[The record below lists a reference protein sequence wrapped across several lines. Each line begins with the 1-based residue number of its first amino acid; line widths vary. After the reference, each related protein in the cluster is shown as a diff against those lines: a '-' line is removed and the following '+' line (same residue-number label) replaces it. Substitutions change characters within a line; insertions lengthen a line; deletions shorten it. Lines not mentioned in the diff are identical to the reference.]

1 MDTRCK
7 KDAAANHCP
16 AARAIIAVPVGG
28 ESGRWETEK
37 LSVTHKGRGDEKAR
51 AGLGRSGEW
60 STRRTAHPYG
70 PGFVELRTHH
80 PPRPPAGRLTH
91 AQDVDR

>member
-16 AARAIIAVPVGG
+16 AARAIIADPVGG

-37 LSVTHKGRGDEKAR
+37 LGVTHKGRGDEKAR
-51 AGLGRSGEW
+51 AGLEPER
-60 STRRTAHPYG
+60 
-70 PGFVELRTHH
+70 
-80 PPRPPAGRLTH
+80 
-91 AQDVDR
+91 